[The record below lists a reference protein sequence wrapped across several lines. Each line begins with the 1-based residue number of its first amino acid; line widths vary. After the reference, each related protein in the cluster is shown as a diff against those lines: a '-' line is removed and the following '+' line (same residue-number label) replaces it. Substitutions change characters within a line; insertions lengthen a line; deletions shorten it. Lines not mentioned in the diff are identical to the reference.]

1 MDKKQ
6 PTSYYVEKIVDD
18 IEFIIKQ
25 CEDVNLEEF
34 ENNELLNNA
43 ISFRF
48 IQISESVKM
57 IPESLKESNKNIPW
71 NKIYGLRNKIVH
83 DYGNVSLDVVYMTV
97 IDDLPI
103 LLEELSAL
111 IKNK

>member
-25 CEDVNLEEF
+25 CEGVSLEEF

-48 IQISESVKM
+48 IQISE
-57 IPESLKESNKNIPW
+57 
-71 NKIYGLRNKIVH
+71 
-83 DYGNVSLDVVYMTV
+83 
-97 IDDLPI
+97 
-103 LLEELSAL
+103 
-111 IKNK
+111 